1 MSRRNE
7 ERRLC
12 FLTDLGTAKYGHRI
26 EDKDR
31 RVLYAAKVTKFTL
44 TAPTGF
50 EFIDHEHGRKTPHLV
65 GHEETTEWNTLL
77 IDNHSTFTF
86 DGEYIWD
93 HLKRNGIRIDAG
105 FQKGKVLWP
114 QYRIYRDDEEIA
126 LVESSSAYRHEE
138 DTEAKGKLG
147 NLVPARGFYRIW
159 TREENLDLL
168 FVTLLAFA
176 RSEAND
182 GNGGSYGLL
191 FGKKGR

>member
-31 RVLYAAKVTKFTL
+31 RVLYEAKVTKFTL

-126 LVESSSAYRHEE
+126 LVESSSAYPHEE

-147 NLVPARGFYRIW
+147 NLVPARGFYRI
-159 TREENLDLL
+159 
-168 FVTLLAFA
+168 
-176 RSEAND
+176 
-182 GNGGSYGLL
+182 
-191 FGKKGR
+191 